1 MIDIY
6 EHIPGCLKKKLTY
19 RAFSH
24 HPYLS
29 FIMASRVFL
38 ASKAY
43 PGKTITTPKSR
54 PPAMDEVLAPWQ
66 NWVITHNAVP
76 CKEEI
81 TIIIKWKLYLL
92 LHCSQANNY
101 IKMEVSDI
109 LCVWGTPTWQKRR
122 NYTDFTT

>member
-24 HPYLS
+24 DPYLS

-43 PGKTITTPKSR
+43 PGKTIIRPKSR
-54 PPAMDEVLAPWQ
+54 PSAMHKVPA
-66 NWVITHNAVP
+66 I
-76 CKEEI
+76 
-81 TIIIKWKLYLL
+81 
-92 LHCSQANNY
+92 
-101 IKMEVSDI
+101 
-109 LCVWGTPTWQKRR
+109 
-122 NYTDFTT
+122 